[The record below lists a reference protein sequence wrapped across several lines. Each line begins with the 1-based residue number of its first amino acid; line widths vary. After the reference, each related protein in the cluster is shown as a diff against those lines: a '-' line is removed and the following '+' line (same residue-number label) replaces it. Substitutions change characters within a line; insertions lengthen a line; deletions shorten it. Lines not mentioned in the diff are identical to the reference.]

1 MAPPS
6 LRSDQKEFARP
17 IDSRIAAIDLKFA
30 INVSQVGLNRVLG
43 DVKGLSNG
51 AYWLGCGEV
60 FDDLKLTARQ
70 VFLEGTRGLMLCF
83 DSLSDQAREL
93 F

>member
-1 MAPPS
+1 MALPS

-51 AYWLGCGEV
+51 A
-60 FDDLKLTARQ
+60 
-70 VFLEGTRGLMLCF
+70 
-83 DSLSDQAREL
+83 
-93 F
+93 